1 MIKKAFLFLLFGL
14 TFYSI
19 SFCISKTVQKVIVY
33 YHNTVN
39 IEKSLELSN
48 GISDENLSSLVKAYL
63 FLADSVEKFY
73 GKSESYIE
81 KLIKYADEEN
91 LDLYEVVKLL
101 KIWRFDSITKLDGKF
116 EELLLK
122 FPDSLIV
129 VLEAMRFHHYNYTHY
144 FYESSYKTLE
154 RLFNIA
160 TRLDPGVSSPYIW
173 IINAKKI
180 KEEDVEPFISE
191 AIKNADCKVLR
202 RFLATFYFEKGDY
215 EKAVENSK
223 VVPDFEKD
231 SEILYIIGISLWK
244 LQKFE
249 EALTFLEM
257 LIDNEDFEKLYFKK
271 QAQVYRAAGDI
282 YEKREDIKTAVE
294 YYKKAVKKD
303 SNDSETFKALGMAYL
318 KTSDPDKEI
327 YARYYLNLALKISP
341 NLSDAE
347 KVLKEINKK
356 FVRVAFLKYM
366 FPVLMIVII
375 LLVLLEF
382 SIKLKKKKG
391 MRRLMK

>member
-1 MIKKAFLFLLFGL
+1 
-14 TFYSI
+14 
-19 SFCISKTVQKVIVY
+19 
-33 YHNTVN
+33 
-39 IEKSLELSN
+39 
-48 GISDENLSSLVKAYL
+48 
-63 FLADSVEKFY
+63 
-73 GKSESYIE
+73 
-81 KLIKYADEEN
+81 
-91 LDLYEVVKLL
+91 
-101 KIWRFDSITKLDGKF
+101 
-116 EELLLK
+116 
-122 FPDSLIV
+122 
-129 VLEAMRFHHYNYTHY
+129 
-144 FYESSYKTLE
+144 
-154 RLFNIA
+154 
-160 TRLDPGVSSPYIW
+160 
-173 IINAKKI
+173 
-180 KEEDVEPFISE
+180 
-191 AIKNADCKVLR
+191 
-202 RFLATFYFEKGDY
+202 
-215 EKAVENSK
+215 

-382 SIKLKKKKG
+382 SIKLKKKKD